1 MPSFLTAKQVA
12 EKFPKANLS
21 ALPTA
26 DPGGGKPWLR
36 GGVITVGPG
45 STIGWESL
53 AGALPLDKLPAHT
66 HSWNDL
72 PGLLPAAKLPLHTH
86 SDLVPYTGATG
97 PVDLGSFGLTTPS
110 ITAPSDLTLR
120 AGSSTLMLQVSNG
133 AFTPGRLGPGFLNG
147 PSQLGLASTN
157 NASVPNVF
165 LNSVSAGVASLTS
178 DVGKTTLGTLNV
190 GTIGVGTPTIT
201 GNGLWAQFGT
211 TGGLAGAVGNFGN
224 SLMGLGL
231 ISSNGIFWNSLGN
244 TFSSGSVSTTLTQAS
259 AGTLQV
265 GTTGANALGS
275 INASRFN
282 WMQLDG
288 TTRKRI
294 VDAAATGIDI
304 QSNEATNPL
313 FRVSYAGTEFP
324 LVVDRN
330 GIALGSNAS
339 NNISTVAGSLVLAP
353 FNGQLWFGSVG
364 AAGMRTST
372 ELGLASNA
380 SINFTSSS
388 NNFYSGAIDLKIDRP
403 SASNLRL
410 SNPIGP
416 VVQLS
421 WAGNDRSGG
430 LSLNGQM
437 MQLGGNRPQY
447 QALTDNVDGN
457 HPDFLTG
464 SSNGAT
470 NYYGLWRKANT
481 PGVMQVKHGVNSWS
495 TIETGLQ
502 CAMRSTFASY
512 GPYMQGINESGRSE
526 VELQQG
532 LIAGYGGTV
541 TCRAGDVANTGF
553 VRMRYNIGFP
563 MVETN
568 RDNFNFSTSAGGLQ
582 FASTYISQRI
592 GSNVY
597 YHAQADGTISNL
609 FRSHAAA
616 SVPLVARG
624 AVSQT
629 GNLFEAQNSAG
640 TTLASV
646 LANGTVNA
654 VAYQISGSQIFAQYT
669 HGALPGAHLDVGGAG
684 GYSVVRLGGTF
695 LNPNTL
701 IPIGG
706 VTNAFPA
713 LRRNGTT
720 LEARLA
726 DDSAFTSF
734 TVAGLGVWGTTPPAV
749 KPTLPTNPTNAE
761 IAALLSTYGLCTLV

>member
-1 MPSFLTAKQVA
+1 MSRLLTHWNSI
-12 EKFPKANLS
+12 P
-21 ALPTA
+21 
-26 DPGGGKPWLR
+26 GKP
-36 GGVITVGPG
+36 GFK
-45 STIGWESL
+45 TIGGQSIFGSGDI
-53 AGALPLDKLPAHT
+53 AV
-66 HSWNDL
+66 
-72 PGLLPAAKLPLHTH
+72 
-86 SDLVPYTGATG
+86 SDSGKVPYTGATG
-97 PVDLGSFGLTTPS
+97 PVDLGVFGLTTPS
-110 ITAPSDLTLR
+110 VTASSDLTLR

-165 LNSVSAGVASLTS
+165 LNSVSAGVASITS

-211 TGGLAGAVGNFGN
+211 TGGLAGAIGNFGN

-231 ISSNGIFWNSLGN
+231 ISSNGIFWNSQGN
-244 TFSSGSVSTTLTQAS
+244 TFSSASVSTTLTQAS

-265 GTTGANALGS
+265 GTTGANANGS

-294 VDAAATGIDI
+294 VDAAATGIDL

-324 LVVDRN
+324 FSVDRN

-339 NNISTVAGSLVLAP
+339 NNISTAAGSLVLAP

-388 NNFYSGAIDLKIDRP
+388 NNFYSGAIDLKVDRP

-481 PGVMQVKHGVNSWS
+481 PGVMQVKHGVSSW
-495 TIETGLQ
+495 TAIETGLQ
-502 CAMRSTFASY
+502 CAMRSTFGSF

-541 TCRAGDVANTGF
+541 TCRAGDVANTGN
-553 VRMRYNIGFP
+553 VRLEYSLGYPKLSTTQDSFTFLGSGFRTRY
-563 MVETN
+563 T
-568 RDNFNFSTSAGGLQ
+568 
-582 FASTYISQRI
+582 STYIDMGGPNDATIWLSLTGGTNTSRA
-592 GSNVY
+592 SN
-597 YHAQADGTISNL
+597 G
-609 FRSHAAA
+609 
-616 SVPLVARG
+616 
-624 AVSQT
+624 
-629 GNLFEAQNSAG
+629 FESRN
-640 TTLASV
+640 
-646 LANGTVNA
+646 LANTA
-654 VAYQISGSQIFAQYT
+654 WAPIA
-669 HGALPGAHLDVGGAG
+669 
-684 GYSVVRLGGTF
+684 GGTF
-695 LNPNTL
+695 DARGNASFRRVSDSMVYAQFSESSRSFYAGGDAFASL
-701 IPIGG
+701 ID
-706 VTNAFPA
+706 
-713 LRRNGTT
+713 GTT
-720 LEARLA
+720 RLFNNGSLCWNSGAIASTGTIEARLRRPSTGLIQLEA
-726 DDSAFTSF
+726 DNGLTLRNLANTAFTPIRCSQGILS
-734 TVAGLGVWGTTPPAV
+734 AGLGVWGTTPPTV

-761 IAALLSTYGLCTLV
+761 IASLLSTYGLCTLV